1 MRTNQRGEEV
11 QEHVLWQE
19 DLNPG
24 EAEALLFVLL
34 DHLNLIA
41 VRTNAT
47 KHGNTE
53 LQLRPRDS

>member
-11 QEHVLWQE
+11 QEHVLCQE

-24 EAEALLFVLL
+24 EAEVLLFKLL
-34 DHLNLIA
+34 EHLNLEA

-47 KHGNTE
+47 KHGDWQ
-53 LQLRPRDS
+53 LQVRPSA